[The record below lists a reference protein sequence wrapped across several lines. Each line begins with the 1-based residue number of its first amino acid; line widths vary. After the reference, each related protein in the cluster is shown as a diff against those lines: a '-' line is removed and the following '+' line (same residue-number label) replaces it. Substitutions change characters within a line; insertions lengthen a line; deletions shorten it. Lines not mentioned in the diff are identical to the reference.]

1 MVPGDR
7 VSGRVGFYK
16 GKRNL
21 RPTTLSI
28 SPRKTCQIVLQSNHS
43 KVRSVRSQTLI
54 PVSFELSGQ
63 IEHSNQFPQLEHGQ
77 YVLATLSRTATRSR
91 SNKVWSVKS
100 VDRILAGACE
110 VAASVALS
118 RFGIRDHWSDQI
130 NREIAGISQ
139 QQSQLELNDR
149 RDLRKLP
156 FITIDPASARDHDDA
171 VHCEKLESG
180 EFRLWVAIADVAHYV
195 KPATAL
201 DSVARIRGASIYF
214 PCMSVPMLPGELSN
228 RICSLVPGV
237 DKLVL
242 ACEMVVNPEGKVVE
256 YEFCEAII
264 RSQARL
270 SYAEVDDP
278 KQLGTWSNDVV
289 NNLRCLTE
297 LNQVFLSAR
306 KSRGALSLDL
316 PEASFRFDAADQVEA
331 VTKTQSR
338 QSHSIIEEAML
349 AANTCAAKLLS
360 EHYSQAAM
368 YRIHENPSQSDLYQ
382 INELLSGLGI
392 RQKLESSATVAD
404 YQIMSENLKESFPK
418 IHPVFQ
424 IHILRSLATAVYS
437 ENMQP
442 HFALNYCA
450 YTHFT
455 SPIRRY
461 PDLIVHRLIKKL
473 LNSVNRETD
482 PNELSAVAIQSSS
495 TERRAESCSREAD
508 SWLKAEYMEKFI
520 GDTFDGV
527 ISDIRNFGVFVRL
540 DSPYVDGMIPVS
552 ELGSEYFEFD
562 ENWRRLTGSVTGRS
576 YGIGHRLRVRVV
588 DADRESGFI
597 NFEPA

>member
-7 VSGRVGFYK
+7 VSGRVGLRK

-100 VDRILAGACE
+100 VDRILKGACE

-171 VHCEKLESG
+171 VHCEKLNSG

-242 ACEMVVNPEGKVVE
+242 ACEMVVNSEGKVVE

-270 SYAEVDDP
+270 SYAEVDAP
-278 KQLGTWSNDVV
+278 KQLGRWSNDVV

-316 PEASFRFDAADQVEA
+316 PEASFRFDAANQVEA
-331 VTKTQSR
+331 VTKAESG

-392 RQKLESSATVAD
+392 PQKLESSATVAD

-418 IHPVFQ
+418 IYPVFQ

-437 ENMQP
+437 EKMQP

-473 LNSVNRETD
+473 LNNKHRETD
-482 PNELSAVAIQSSS
+482 PNALSAVAIQSSS

-552 ELGSEYFEFD
+552 ELGNEYFEFD

-588 DADRESGFI
+588 DADRELGFI